1 MHFSM
6 RFSFLTVLL
15 FIFSMPAQA
24 ERGQDIAIKADARLH
39 GYGDSRVNLEML
51 LSNAAG
57 EAATRVLRVQ
67 SREAGANGDQ
77 TLMVFDT
84 PRDLAGTALLSWNHP
99 DGDDEQW
106 LYLPAVKRVK
116 QIGARNKSGP
126 FMASEFAF
134 EDIVT
139 PFWQKFNYRFIRE
152 ESRDGLPCFVI
163 ERSPKDSYSGYT
175 RQIVWIDSQDYLI
188 RRIEYFDRKET
199 LLKTYSASDFQ
210 LYGNKYWRPS
220 EMLMVNQQTGK
231 KTRLRWSNYR
241 FGVGLSKD
249 DFSQNA
255 LLRAK

>member
-1 MHFSM
+1 M
-6 RFSFLTVLL
+6 RHLLLTALLFSFAA
-15 FIFSMPAQA
+15 PALA
-24 ERGQDIAIKADARLH
+24 ERGQDIAIQADARLH
-39 GYGDSRVNLEML
+39 GYGDVRMNLEMV
-51 LSNAAG
+51 LSSASG
-57 EAATRVLRVQ
+57 ETATRALRVQ
-67 SREAGANGDQ
+67 SREAGNSGDQ

-139 PFWQKFNYRFIRE
+139 PFWQKFTYRFIRE
-152 ESRDGLPCFVI
+152 ENRDGLPCLVI
-163 ERSPKDSYSGYT
+163 ERSPKDSNSGYT
-175 RQIVWIDSQDYLI
+175 RQLVWIDSRDYLI
-188 RRIEYFDRKET
+188 RRIEYFDRKNA

-210 LYGNKYWRPS
+210 LYGGKHWRPS

-231 KTRLRWSNYR
+231 KTRLRWSAYR
-241 FGVGLSKD
+241 FGVGLAKD
-249 DFSQNA
+249 DFTQNA
-255 LLRAK
+255 LLRVK